1 MSLNNK
7 KSIKI
12 FLNSVAFLFAVVLI
26 VAVLPSKALA
36 AGPRFSNIAIEGIEG
51 YRLRPFTSHHISGTV
66 SSGTGYNLNYVEAAV
81 YSRSTGKRVTCSGI
95 YGIGKG
101 SFSIK
106 SSQVDNGLKFANL
119 APGQYDLK
127 ITAADT
133 KGNTSS
139 KTLYFYIESDLIMR
153 NLSVSNKVM
162 KQGCAYN
169 IYGTISSDYKITRVR
184 AVIQHFIGQEGKY
197 KDTNQV
203 VENYRPNAKSVNI
216 VDTPINKDL
225 KFGALPADSK
235 YMYRVKI
242 QAWDDSGMTITR
254 YIENIWILK

>member
-1 MSLNNK
+1 MSLNK
-7 KSIKI
+7 KSFKM

-26 VAVLPSKALA
+26 VAVIPHKAFA
-36 AGPRFSNIAIEGIEG
+36 AGPRFSNLAIEGISG
-51 YRLRPFTSHHISGTV
+51 YRLRPFTSHHILGTV

-101 SFSIK
+101 SFTIK

-133 KGNTSS
+133 RGNTSS
-139 KTLYFYIESDLIMR
+139 KSLYFYIASDLAMSGLR
-153 NLSVSNKVM
+153 VSNTHM
-162 KQGCAYN
+162 KPGCAYN
-169 IYGTISSDYKITRVR
+169 IYGSITSDYKITRVR
-184 AVIQHFIGQEGKY
+184 AVIQHFIGAEGIY
-197 KDTNQV
+197 VDTNQV
-203 VENYRPNAKSVNI
+203 VENYRPYTKSVNI

-225 KFGALPADSK
+225 KFGALPADTK

-242 QAWDDSGMTITR
+242 QAWDDSGTTITR
-254 YIENIWILK
+254 YIEGIWIY